1 MLCRCTC
8 LLLALCA
15 TSCREQRQ
23 PEPSPIF
30 SKESAPDDTVQHY
43 DLPDIQEATLLIGGT
58 LSGPDTYYEYRG
70 QGMGRQ
76 FRLAEEFARS
86 IGVRLQMDIAP
97 DTATLRQRLAS
108 GDIDFIALDMPKWST
123 RRDAPELASAISEW
137 WTGGARDA
145 VLRSL
150 QSTPRVTRRHMR
162 PVMKDRA
169 RGIIS
174 PYDDLLMRHS
184 RQIRWDWR
192 LLAALCY
199 QESGFDPQAVSW
211 AGARGL
217 MQIMP
222 GTATQLGIHQ
232 GNIHDPETNISA
244 GTRYLSM
251 LNRQFSDIPGGTQ
264 RICFVLAAYNG
275 GANHVRDAMAL
286 TAKHGGNPQVWEH
299 VAPYVLRL
307 SDPRFYRDPVVRYG
321 YMRGSETSEYVRL
334 IMERWTGYR
343 QAARPSAGGS
353 LPAHAKKDSR
363 YNPHRTQVKSP
374 EEWVPEDTL
383 WQKATPK
390 KEEASP
396 TSSN

>member
-251 LNRQFSDIPGGTQ
+251 LNRLFSDIPGGTHLLRAGRLQ
-264 RICFVLAAYNG
+264 RRSQPCEGRHGTHGQARRQPSGVGARCALRPAPLRPQVLPRPSGALRLYARFGDERICAPHHGAMDRLPPGGPTLSRRQPPCSRQEGLALQPSSHSGKEPRGMGSRGYS
-275 GANHVRDAMAL
+275 V
-286 TAKHGGNPQVWEH
+286 AKGHP
-299 VAPYVLRL
+299 
-307 SDPRFYRDPVVRYG
+307 
-321 YMRGSETSEYVRL
+321 
-334 IMERWTGYR
+334 
-343 QAARPSAGGS
+343 
-353 LPAHAKKDSR
+353 
-363 YNPHRTQVKSP
+363 
-374 EEWVPEDTL
+374 
-383 WQKATPK
+383 
-390 KEEASP
+390 
-396 TSSN
+396 

>member
-211 AGARGL
+211 A
-217 MQIMP
+217 
-222 GTATQLGIHQ
+222 
-232 GNIHDPETNISA
+232 
-244 GTRYLSM
+244 
-251 LNRQFSDIPGGTQ
+251 
-264 RICFVLAAYNG
+264 
-275 GANHVRDAMAL
+275 L

-353 LPAHAKKDSR
+353 LPAPAKKDSR

-383 WQKATPK
+383 WQKGTPK